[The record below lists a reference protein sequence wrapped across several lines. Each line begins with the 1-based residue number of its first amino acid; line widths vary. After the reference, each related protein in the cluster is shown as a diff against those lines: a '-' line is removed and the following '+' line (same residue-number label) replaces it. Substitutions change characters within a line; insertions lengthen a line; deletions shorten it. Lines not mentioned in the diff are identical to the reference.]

1 MNTMAFYLTIENF
14 LTKIEIALIVF
25 FVGFIIAKLAAR
37 ILRKLLAEAELNRI
51 LESAGFK
58 PISNSIAA
66 LVQYVIYTATLFI
79 ILQQFGL
86 TKIVLIIVV
95 ILAFLV
101 FAFSFLLA
109 VRDFVPNA
117 VAGLW
122 LRKKLKPYIGKNIKI
137 GNVKGRLKRVGVV
150 ASIIKDKEEY
160 HVPHL
165 YASKYSNN
173 F

>member
-1 MNTMAFYLTIENF
+1 MAFYMLVEEW
-14 LTKIEIALIVF
+14 LTKIEIALIIF
-25 FVGFIIAKLAAR
+25 FVGFIVAKLAGR
-37 ILRKLLAEAELNRI
+37 ILKKLLAEAELNRI

-86 TKIVLIIVV
+86 TKIVLVIVV
-95 ILAFLV
+95 IIAFLV
-101 FAFSFLLA
+101 VAISFLLA

-122 LRKKLKPYIGKNIKI
+122 LRKKLKPYIGKNIRI
-137 GNVKGRLKRVGVV
+137 GNVKGQLKRVGVV
-150 ASIIKDKEEY
+150 SSIIKDKEEY

>member
-1 MNTMAFYLTIENF
+1 MVFYTVVEEF
-14 LTKIEIALIVF
+14 LTKIEIAFIVF
-25 FVGFIIAKLAAR
+25 FAGFLIAKLSSR
-37 ILRKLLAEAELNRI
+37 ILKKFLAEAELNRI

-58 PISNSIAA
+58 PISNSIASI
-66 LVQYVIYTATLFI
+66 VQYIIYTATLFI

-86 TKIVLIIVV
+86 TKIVLIIIV

-101 FAFSFLLA
+101 IAVSFLLA
-109 VRDFVPNA
+109 VRDFVPNV

-122 LRKKLKPYIGKNIKI
+122 LRKKLKPHIGKNIKI
-137 GNVKGRLKRVGVV
+137 GNVKGKLKRVGIVS
-150 ASIIKDKEEY
+150 SIIEDREEY

-165 YASKYSNN
+165 YASKHSNN

>member
-1 MNTMAFYLTIENF
+1 MAFYMVVEEW

-25 FVGFIIAKLAAR
+25 FVGFIIAKLTAR
-37 ILRKLLAEAELNRI
+37 ILKKLLAEAELNRI

-58 PISNSIAA
+58 PISNSIAS
-66 LVQYVIYTATLFI
+66 LVQYVIYTVTLFI

-95 ILAFLV
+95 IIAFLV
-101 FAFSFLLA
+101 FAFSLLLA

-122 LRKKLKPYIGKNIKI
+122 LRKKLRPYIGKNIKI

-150 ASIIKDKEEY
+150 SSIIKDEEEY